1 MEIKELKT
9 KIKIVFPSESEIF
22 MAEEFLEA
30 LHGCDISKKEI
41 EADLSDVST
50 IDTVFLQILISLA
63 KTAADNGQKIN
74 IKSNEAIDSALA
86 AYGMKPDELTGGIG

>member
-22 MAEEFLEA
+22 MAEEFLSA
-30 LHGCDISKKEI
+30 LHECDLSKKEI
-41 EADLSDVST
+41 EADLSEVGT
-50 IDTVFLQILISLA
+50 IDTVFLQILISLV
-63 KTAADNGQKIN
+63 KTAAKNGQKIN
-74 IKSNEAIDSALA
+74 LKSNEAIDCALA